1 MREYTKEKIVT
12 YIEAIVLLAV
22 LIPIYVY
29 VIQPVLVALTP
40 MAADSNLSV
49 LALFATVFVG
59 STVYAVLRDPGAWYR
74 IITALFF
81 GADYTNDES

>member
-1 MREYTKEKIVT
+1 MREYIKEKIV
-12 YIEAIVLLAV
+12 ISAEAIVLLAV

-40 MAADSNLSV
+40 MAADSSLST
-49 LALFATVFVG
+49 LALFATVVVG
-59 STVYAVLRDPGAWYR
+59 FTVYAVLKDPASWYR

-81 GADYTNDES
+81 GADYTDDEN